1 MFLFRQLALVRKHFR
16 WIAAVMVL
24 GGMIGGG
31 GLFFPQQLLVVDSG
45 PVKGDVLVVL
55 GGGKGERP
63 LRAAEL
69 YKAGAAP
76 WILCS
81 GLGDCDANVQRLER
95 AGVPAA
101 AILRE
106 ELSRNTSENARFSL
120 PILRRLGAKRVIIV
134 TSWYHSRRARQVFR
148 HYGPDLSIYSRPAY
162 AGCPA
167 SRWAPQA
174 ISGHVKSEYLK
185 LMGYW
190 ARYGVFPI

>member
-1 MFLFRQLALVRKHFR
+1 MPASPEPDPQADWLRANQADLLAHLASVKQRLTRHAGR
-16 WIAAVMVL
+16 SDAAAVTL
-24 GGMIGGG
+24 R
-31 GLFFPQQLLVVDSG
+31 
-45 PVKGDVLVVL
+45 PV
-55 GGGKGERP
+55 
-63 LRAAEL
+63 RAAEL